1 MSVPASRPRS
11 PAARNGRTA
20 APRPVRA
27 ARRRFLDHAGSL
39 IAGS

>member
-1 MSVPASRPRS
+1 MSAVP
-11 PAARNGRTA
+11 PARVFARIFGCVFV
-20 APRPVRA
+20 APA